1 MSEFDALIGPLLQ
14 REGGYV
20 DHKDDRGGATN
31 YGITQRVY
39 SDWSGISGRDVRAMQ
54 KGEAVKIYFDLYWKP
69 AKCEQLPEQIRE
81 IHFDSAVNH
90 GVGRAVKLLQSALGV
105 TVDGVIGGKT
115 IGAADAMDY
124 ALLKAR
130 YTVERYKFY
139 GGIVARDKSQLVFI
153 VGWMN
158 RMLEFT

>member
-20 DHKDDRGGATN
+20 DHKADRGGATN

-39 SDWSGISGRDVRAMQ
+39 SDWSNTTGRDVRAMQ

-69 AKCEQLPEQIRE
+69 AKCDQLPEQIRE

-90 GVGRAVKLLQSALGV
+90 GVGRAVSCSRQYPFTEPYARLRP
-105 TVDGVIGGKT
+105 
-115 IGAADAMDY
+115 AADGAQPS
-124 ALLKAR
+124 
-130 YTVERYKFY
+130 
-139 GGIVARDKSQLVFI
+139 GPRDR
-153 VGWMN
+153 GAPA
-158 RMLEFT
+158 